1 LRDRRRDEQEC
12 PVGIPGAGR
21 VRDGGDAHDALR
33 DIKRKL
39 ARDDG
44 IEHAPV
50 RIETG
55 PCVD

>member
-1 LRDRRRDEQEC
+1 M
-12 PVGIPGAGR
+12 GIPGAGR